1 MDPRTKCGKPFSS
14 PVNALQSLYMQIF
27 KNWSDRLTASSTFC
41 GSRPTRAEVCRTP
54 LASLVDSPDP
64 LEVRRGGG
72 NGRERVS
79 KGKGET
85 LNGTCAAHEREKE
98 RKQKEESVIE

>member
-1 MDPRTKCGKPFSS
+1 MNGVESVYIRIC
-14 PVNALQSLYMQIF
+14 

-79 KGKGET
+79 EGEGRNSQRYVRRAY
-85 LNGTCAAHEREKE
+85 NGE
-98 RKQKEESVIE
+98 RKIEKAKEGECD